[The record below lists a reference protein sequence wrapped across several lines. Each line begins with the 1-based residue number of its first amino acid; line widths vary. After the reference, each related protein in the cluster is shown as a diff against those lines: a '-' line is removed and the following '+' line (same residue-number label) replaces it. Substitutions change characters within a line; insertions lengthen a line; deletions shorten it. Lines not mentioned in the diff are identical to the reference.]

1 MSTNAV
7 THIKSLK
14 QSRKKPVLSVLIPYF
29 RDDPTALLQALLS
42 QTADKTGIEI
52 LIYDDGTGDANLNA
66 KICAAVKSAHSP
78 VHLMIAHQNKG
89 RSAARNALQEN
100 AKADWVL
107 FLDADMRPVS
117 PHFLR
122 DYTALIKAE
131 ASDVIFGGFT
141 VAEKADT
148 PDQELHRALSEVSDC
163 LSLAARQAAGPQFVA
178 SSNLAVR
185 KSVLAAE
192 GFDDGFTGWGWEDS
206 EWAARASKR
215 FALIHADIPAL
226 HLGLES
232 TATLLRRFKTSGP
245 NYVRFTQKHPELA
258 QSLSLFQ
265 ISQTLRKTPGQKLMR
280 PFLKLAI
287 SLNVMPIKLR
297 LLALKLWRASY
308 YAEAF
313 SADNFASKALAT

>member
-1 MSTNAV
+1 MSAM

-14 QSRKKPVLSVLIPYF
+14 QSRKTPVLSVLIPYF
-29 RDDPTALLQALLS
+29 RDDPSALLQALLS
-42 QTADKTGIEI
+42 QTADQDNRVEI
-52 LIYDDGTGDANLNA
+52 LIYDDGTGDADLNA
-66 KICAAVKSAHSP
+66 KVCAAVKSAHSP

-89 RSAARNALQEN
+89 RSAARNALQEQ

-117 PHFLR
+117 SDFLS
-122 DYTALIKAE
+122 DYTALINAD
-131 ASDVIFGGFT
+131 AGDVIFGGFT

-192 GFDDGFTGWGWEDS
+192 GFDDGFSGWGWEDS

-215 FALIHADIPAL
+215 FALIHANIPAL

-232 TATLLRRFKTSGP
+232 TETLLRRFSTSGP

-258 QSLSLFQ
+258 KNLSLFQ
-265 ISQTLRKTPGQKLMR
+265 ISQKLRKTPGQKLMR
-280 PFLKLAI
+280 PFLKLTV
-287 SLNVMPIKLR
+287 SLNIMPIKLR

-313 SADNFASKALAT
+313 A